1 MSSEN
6 QGPPSALVTLLVSTL
21 TFDLPAWL
29 GWPHPAGDTSE
40 MANVPRG
47 SDGLGGMRRPH
58 DAVVSVSI
66 TCTAHP
72 LGCLTGPQR
81 SDGICDIIAR
91 ACCFPS
97 RISPTRSHSDLFR
110 SWDRCAFCEVV
121 NFFFHSSLC
130 VDQKCTVNGNVLLL
144 KKNVNACCIC
154 PSDSNKT
161 HEWNSH

>member
-1 MSSEN
+1 MCGSPCVTRGESSACRQRSKPRQI

-40 MANVPRG
+40 MANGPRG
-47 SDGLGGMRRPH
+47 SDGLGGKRHPH

-91 ACCFPS
+91 ACRFPS

-110 SWDRCAFCEVV
+110 SWDRCSFCEVM
-121 NFFFHSSLC
+121 NFFFIAHC
-130 VDQKCTVNGNVLLL
+130 VLIKSALLMETF
-144 KKNVNACCIC
+144 
-154 PSDSNKT
+154 SF
-161 HEWNSH
+161 